1 MIDIN
6 YTDSHCQLK
15 ASVFLVHKK
24 IRKTGTAMSNAK
36 VKKSSK
42 DENVKDFEI
51 DGPYVSI
58 AEAAWMIRKTHQTIR
73 NAINGTIQDKSKH
86 MSSTK
91 GLRNGKNQIL
101 VEIVELERCFGK
113 LRYPP
118 SFHKQNGTG
127 NNTYEEVKD
136 MADDEIQAGYIYI
149 KAENKRLEE
158 ELNELRQKNKQL
170 QDKVDALSDEK
181 NTFKK
186 LHEDSMAIIK
196 NQSSE
201 LKLLPDLSKRG
212 EEQAEKQKE
221 LLTAIKDLQ
230 ENQSQIAARL
240 EPKPKKRWLPWGSS
254 NDKEEKLPVKVK
266 EA

>member
-1 MIDIN
+1 
-6 YTDSHCQLK
+6 
-15 ASVFLVHKK
+15 
-24 IRKTGTAMSNAK
+24 MSNAK
-36 VKKSSK
+36 AKKSSK
-42 DENVKDFEI
+42 DDVMDFEI

-118 SFHKQNGTG
+118 SFHKQNGAG
-127 NNTYEEVKD
+127 NNTYAEIKD
-136 MADDEIQAGYIYI
+136 MAEDEIQAGYIYI
-149 KAENKRLEE
+149 KAENKRLED
-158 ELNELRQKNKQL
+158 ELTELREKNKRL
-170 QDKVDALSDEK
+170 EEK
-181 NTFKK
+181 IDTVTEERDNLRQANTSLLKTI
-186 LHEDSMAIIK
+186 E

-212 EEQAEKQKE
+212 EEQSEKQEK
-221 LLTAIKDLQ
+221 LLKAINELQ
-230 ENQSQIAARL
+230 ENQNKISAQL
-240 EPKPKKRWLPWGSS
+240 EPKPKKRWFPWGSS
-254 NDKEEKLPVKVK
+254 NDKEENPLATAKK
-266 EA
+266 A